1 MIMTFSLYRNHSK
14 NLSGRIKK
22 MMLMFFP
29 FYQHHF
35 FQRTNKQGAV
45 AGNIATAPCRF
56 KKPSFIKAQFLLQCS
71 FRGTGAHRQT
81 RHK

>member
-1 MIMTFSLYRNHSK
+1 MKKTDKGLQRKISLQPLARH
-14 NLSGRIKK
+14 
-22 MMLMFFP
+22 
-29 FYQHHF
+29 
-35 FQRTNKQGAV
+35 
-45 AGNIATAPCRF
+45 